1 MRKRDA
7 NETENTAHNE
17 EYTREVEMRSKRL
30 RQLAEIFRPILFAMK
45 LTGQYFGE
53 TALGDCSGRRTM
65 YVSRFFSAL
74 VVVGQWLM
82 VVIGVTSHLYI
93 GFSSMSSFSFLLV
106 NTAWYVQNASS
117 TTVCLFVLPLM
128 NERRSRFAQF
138 LSSFATKAPEL
149 DGMRKKAVKGL
160 AVACLA
166 AVINSIVIILLS
178 VRFNGVISIFP
189 PWNQT
194 QGMYVTVRVTEIA
207 FGVLDSFAWTLP
219 PLIFCVTCM
228 LLEKMFATLQN
239 KISNE
244 SIYPFTIAYLRQ
256 EHLKLCEIVELA
268 NAVFSLLLFV
278 IISLDIPLM
287 CVNFYQLIKRSNEA
301 DTIVV
306 LCYVYWSFCIS
317 TLLVV
322 IFIFGNRVNNKR
334 EAIKNFRN
342 GLSKLQ
348 KLDNIESRLDNLF
361 KAVFKIED
369 AVANLD
375 KEVHNLKEKMK
386 NTNKTVKELEESV
399 DFNDEEIAN
408 LKRDVKAAQKKA
420 DDLGKEL
427 LYQEHYSRRENL
439 MFIGIEEHNTTEQ
452 DEQGTRH
459 EVENTKE
466 IIYKFME
473 DELQISNPRDKIEFQ
488 RIHRVG
494 KPKDDG
500 PRPVIARFLRYSD
513 RELVLRQARKT
524 LKDKDFNVFED
535 IPKELYELR
544 KSQNKKFK
552 DAKAR
557 GCSVYFSKRFPDK
570 LYVNGKFIPSN
581 APL

>member
-1 MRKRDA
+1 MSAKRKGRPTSLSDSAASPEEKRSCRESSVSEIRSEMSA
-7 NETENTAHNE
+7 NDPETLSA
-17 EYTREVEMRSKRL
+17 VE
-30 RQLAEIFRPILFAMK
+30 
-45 LTGQYFGE
+45 
-53 TALGDCSGRRTM
+53 
-65 YVSRFFSAL
+65 
-74 VVVGQWLM
+74 
-82 VVIGVTSHLYI
+82 
-93 GFSSMSSFSFLLV
+93 
-106 NTAWYVQNASS
+106 
-117 TTVCLFVLPLM
+117 
-128 NERRSRFAQF
+128 
-138 LSSFATKAPEL
+138 
-149 DGMRKKAVKGL
+149 
-160 AVACLA
+160 
-166 AVINSIVIILLS
+166 LLS
-178 VRFNGVISIFP
+178 KK
-189 PWNQT
+189 
-194 QGMYVTVRVTEIA
+194 MDTV
-207 FGVLDSFAWTLP
+207 
-219 PLIFCVTCM
+219 
-228 LLEKMFATLQN
+228 
-239 KISNE
+239 
-244 SIYPFTIAYLRQ
+244 
-256 EHLKLCEIVELA
+256 
-268 NAVFSLLLFV
+268 
-278 IISLDIPLM
+278 
-287 CVNFYQLIKRSNEA
+287 
-301 DTIVV
+301 
-306 LCYVYWSFCIS
+306 
-317 TLLVV
+317 
-322 IFIFGNRVNNKR
+322 
-334 EAIKNFRN
+334 
-342 GLSKLQ
+342 LSKLQ

-361 KAVFKIED
+361 KAVSNIED

-408 LKRDVKAAQKKA
+408 LKRDVKAAQN
-420 DDLGKEL
+420 
-427 LYQEHYSRRENL
+427 RRENL

-513 RELVLRQARKT
+513 RELVLRQDRKT

>member
-1 MRKRDA
+1 MSAKRKGRPTSLSDSAASPEEKRSCRESSVSEIRSEMSA
-7 NETENTAHNE
+7 NDPETLSA
-17 EYTREVEMRSKRL
+17 VE
-30 RQLAEIFRPILFAMK
+30 
-45 LTGQYFGE
+45 
-53 TALGDCSGRRTM
+53 
-65 YVSRFFSAL
+65 
-74 VVVGQWLM
+74 
-82 VVIGVTSHLYI
+82 
-93 GFSSMSSFSFLLV
+93 
-106 NTAWYVQNASS
+106 
-117 TTVCLFVLPLM
+117 
-128 NERRSRFAQF
+128 
-138 LSSFATKAPEL
+138 
-149 DGMRKKAVKGL
+149 
-160 AVACLA
+160 
-166 AVINSIVIILLS
+166 LLS
-178 VRFNGVISIFP
+178 KK
-189 PWNQT
+189 
-194 QGMYVTVRVTEIA
+194 MDTV
-207 FGVLDSFAWTLP
+207 
-219 PLIFCVTCM
+219 
-228 LLEKMFATLQN
+228 
-239 KISNE
+239 
-244 SIYPFTIAYLRQ
+244 
-256 EHLKLCEIVELA
+256 
-268 NAVFSLLLFV
+268 
-278 IISLDIPLM
+278 
-287 CVNFYQLIKRSNEA
+287 
-301 DTIVV
+301 
-306 LCYVYWSFCIS
+306 
-317 TLLVV
+317 
-322 IFIFGNRVNNKR
+322 
-334 EAIKNFRN
+334 
-342 GLSKLQ
+342 LSKLQ

-361 KAVFKIED
+361 KAVSNIED